1 MFLIFLYIM
10 SLFIWSIEFVNADF
24 IDNKVLMQSLES
36 EGLKPGV
43 LPKNIDLTT
52 IKNNILIK
60 HKEIS
65 WISINIKGTK
75 AYVELRQRIIPDDIV
90 SKDIPCNIVSKYDA
104 VITKLEVFSGS
115 SSIIVGEAVKKGQL
129 LVSGIVDSQI
139 EGLRMVHALANV
151 EGKVWIEKVADVKD
165 YEIIKVYTERKIQ
178 KNAIK
183 ILGMRINLFINSII
197 PYEKYDKI
205 IKENVLTIGKNIVL
219 PIEYLTAQFDEYT
232 EQQKPIDEA
241 RAKEIAQKICDDS
254 FNQEYSQQ
262 NVTHK
267 DIEFVKTQDGYQM
280 KVIYECILQLGK
292 EEKIL
297 EHQ

>member
-1 MFLIFLYIM
+1 
-10 SLFIWSIEFVNADF
+10 
-24 IDNKVLMQSLES
+24 
-36 EGLKPGV
+36 
-43 LPKNIDLTT
+43 
-52 IKNNILIK
+52 
-60 HKEIS
+60 
-65 WISINIKGTK
+65 
-75 AYVELRQRIIPDDIV
+75 
-90 SKDIPCNIVSKYDA
+90 
-104 VITKLEVFSGS
+104 
-115 SSIIVGEAVKKGQL
+115 
-129 LVSGIVDSQI
+129 VDSQI

-183 ILGMRINLFINSII
+183 ILGMRINLFINSSI

-254 FNQEYSQQ
+254 FNQEYSQ
-262 NVTHK
+262 K
-267 DIEFVKTQDGYQM
+267 M
-280 KVIYECILQLGK
+280 
-292 EEKIL
+292 
-297 EHQ
+297 